1 MLNNGPIERID
12 LLKVAERDKWCC
24 QLCGGKVARDG
35 RSKKDPM
42 GPSLDHIVPV
52 SLGGT
57 HTWANVQLAHLR
69 CNVSKGNRPA
79 NEQLRLVG

>member
-1 MLNNGPIERID
+1 
-12 LLKVAERDKWCC
+12 
-24 QLCGGKVARDG
+24 
-35 RSKKDPM
+35 M